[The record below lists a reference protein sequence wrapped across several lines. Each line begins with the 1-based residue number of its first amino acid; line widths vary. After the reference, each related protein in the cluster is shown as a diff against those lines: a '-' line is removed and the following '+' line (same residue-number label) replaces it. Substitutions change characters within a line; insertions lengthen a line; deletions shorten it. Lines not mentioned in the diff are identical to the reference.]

1 VAGADDSGRAD
12 VITEPRIELIPA
24 RPAFCSDESIV
35 LDVLVR
41 IISPLPEVR
50 RPLAGPATKAVRQ

>member
-1 VAGADDSGRAD
+1 M
-12 VITEPRIELIPA
+12 TEPRIELIPA

-41 IISPLPEVR
+41 ITPPLPEVR